1 MALWSAGKVQHQS
14 ISHVVCKR
22 HPVDGLSPLD
32 HVRRCISVRGCV
44 LRERP
49 QKRKVT
55 VFLRGLD
62 GGLQRL
68 RGSRKYRRI
77 QALELHRKVNNFL
90 EEWPLVQLRHEH
102 PNAPTRFLISFRSD
116 EEPSLL
122 RGSHC
127 AVCHMGCAATPP
139 GGPQ

>member
-14 ISHVVCKR
+14 ISDVVSKR

-32 HVRRCISVRGCV
+32 HVRRRIGVRRCV

-62 GGLQRL
+62 GGPQWL
-68 RGSRKYRRI
+68 RGSRKDRRI
-77 QALELHRKVNNFL
+77 QALEFHRKVNNLL

-102 PNAPTRFLISFRSD
+102 RARTD
-116 EEPSLL
+116 EVLNILPQ
-122 RGSHC
+122 RRRASHC
-127 AVCHMGCAATPP
+127 SAGITGWRA
-139 GGPQ
+139 GPNDGPLR